1 MKALAAAARV
11 AALVFILAA
20 PFSAYA
26 GPVNINTADAET
38 LANELEGV
46 GITKARA
53 IVAYRNAN
61 GPFTTAEALTEVTGI
76 GARTIEV
83 NRANIL
89 LEDSEGVA
97 DNAR

>member
-11 AALVFILAA
+11 AALVFVLVA

-38 LANELEGV
+38 LASELEGV

-61 GPFTTAEALTEVTGI
+61 GPFPTAEALTEVTGI
-76 GARTIEV
+76 GARTVEV

-97 DNAR
+97 DNGS

>member
-1 MKALAAAARV
+1 MQTLAAAARV

-20 PFSAYA
+20 PFSAFA

-38 LANELEGV
+38 LSSELEGV

-61 GPFTTAEALTEVTGI
+61 GPFTTAESLTEVTGI
-76 GARTIEV
+76 GVRTIEL

-97 DNAR
+97 DNGQ

>member
-1 MKALAAAARV
+1 MKALAAAARLAV
-11 AALVFILAA
+11 LVVFLAT

-26 GPVNINTADAET
+26 GPVNVNTADAET
-38 LANELEGV
+38 LASELEGV

-61 GPFTTAEALTEVTGI
+61 GPFTTADALAEVTGI
-76 GARTIEV
+76 GSRTIEI

-89 LEDSEGVA
+89 LEDGDGMA
-97 DNAR
+97 KKGR

>member
-1 MKALAAAARV
+1 MQTLAAAARV

-20 PFSAYA
+20 PLSAFA

-38 LANELEGV
+38 LASELEGV

-61 GPFTTAEALTEVTGI
+61 GPFTTAESLTEVTGI
-76 GARTIEV
+76 GVRTIEL

-97 DNAR
+97 DNGQ

>member
-1 MKALAAAARV
+1 MQTLAAAARV

-20 PFSAYA
+20 PFSAFA

-38 LANELEGV
+38 LASELEGV

-61 GPFTTAEALTEVTGI
+61 GPFTTAESLTEVTGI
-76 GARTIEV
+76 GVRTIEL

-97 DNAR
+97 DNGQ